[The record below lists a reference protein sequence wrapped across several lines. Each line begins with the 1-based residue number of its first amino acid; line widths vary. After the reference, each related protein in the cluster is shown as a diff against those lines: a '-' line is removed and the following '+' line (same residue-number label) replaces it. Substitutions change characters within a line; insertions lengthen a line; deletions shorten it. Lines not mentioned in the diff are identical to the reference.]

1 MAEIVV
7 LIGAYQFWIYAGL
20 AIVALVY
27 LRLTWKWFLELRKAM
42 FGLERQRALSGLRR
56 SIAMLILVL
65 TGMLAVFIVSTF
77 VGPALPASSRPT
89 ALPTVSL
96 LGTNESA
103 GGATQAEGFA
113 VATSIPVGSPDPA
126 GCENPE
132 ATLSS
137 PEGGDTLQGVVEI
150 QGTANIANFAFYK
163 YEYRPVGSEGVWQAV
178 SAGTEPVSDD
188 VLGTWDTGLV
198 PAGEYGLRL
207 VVTDTSGNAPQPC
220 VVQVR
225 IVPSE

>member
-1 MAEIVV
+1 MAELVV

-20 AIVALVY
+20 TIVALVY

-56 SIAMLILVL
+56 SIAMLVLVL
-65 TGMLAVFIVSTF
+65 AGMLAVFIVSTF
-77 VGPALPASSRPT
+77 VGPALPASARPT

-96 LGTNESA
+96 LGTDEPA
-103 GGATQAEGFA
+103 AGATAAEGFA
-113 VATSIPVGSPDPA
+113 QATSIPVGTPDPA

-132 ATLSS
+132 ATLSN
-137 PEGGDTLQGVVEI
+137 PENGERLQGVVEI

-178 SAGTEPVSDD
+178 SAGTETVSDD
-188 VLGTWDTGLV
+188 VLGTWDTSLV
-198 PAGEYGLRL
+198 PAGEYELRL

-220 VVQVR
+220 VIQVR
-225 IVPSE
+225 VVPSE